1 MAESR
6 DQRKERMQRITG
18 SQSAA
23 PATPDKDEPSL
34 PGMPTP
40 TAPATAPRVPTTP
53 PRVKPYRTTVEL
65 SPREYKALKGFSI
78 DAADILGTSVA
89 SSEVLRTLLG
99 LMVTD
104 DDLARRV
111 RNELGRTGGH
121 RRRR

>member
-1 MAESR
+1 
-6 DQRKERMQRITG
+6 MQRITG

-40 TAPATAPRVPTTP
+40 TAPVTAPRVPTTPPRVPTTP